1 MSEKF
6 SILKKIDSE
15 ILERKINAWNNTH
28 EYLPIILISQ
38 DTFND
43 LDCAVAVVNYDSKY
57 ACKFQG
63 CKVFIDPILGYG
75 EVELR

>member
-28 EYLPIILISQ
+28 EYLPIILIAQ

-75 EVELR
+75 EVDLR